1 MRASELS
8 VVHGSRPEVP
18 KGVALEN
25 IVRGEKVDKLLRGE
39 MVMLVWL
46 YRWSR
51 STSMSCICKV

>member
-8 VVHGSRPEVP
+8 VVHGSRPEVL

-51 STSMSCICKV
+51 STSMS

>member
-8 VVHGSRPEVP
+8 VVHGSRPEVL

-51 STSMSCICKV
+51 STSMSCTCKV